1 MNPYLVLVNKTHPV
15 PEDYL
20 SHVELVSACGVDQRE
35 ILVERQ
41 TLEAYQALASYVK
54 ETEDVVIGAAN
65 AYRSVQAQQQIYEQ
79 FCVSYGKDYAD
90 AIVAPVG
97 KSEHHLGICIDLRL
111 FFEGEGFIPN
121 NENFDRIRPLYE
133 KHVHPH
139 IHKFGFILRYPPNK
153 EDITGYPYEPW
164 HIRYVGC
171 DAAREIAQKG
181 LTLEQWQGE

>member
-20 SHVELVSACGVDQRE
+20 SRVELVSACGVDQRE

-79 FCVSYGKDYAD
+79 FCVSYGKDYAACGHID
-90 AIVAPVG
+90 ANG
-97 KSEHHLGICIDLRL
+97 WGI
-111 FFEGEGFIPN
+111 
-121 NENFDRIRPLYE
+121 
-133 KHVHPH
+133 
-139 IHKFGFILRYPPNK
+139 
-153 EDITGYPYEPW
+153 
-164 HIRYVGC
+164 
-171 DAAREIAQKG
+171 
-181 LTLEQWQGE
+181 